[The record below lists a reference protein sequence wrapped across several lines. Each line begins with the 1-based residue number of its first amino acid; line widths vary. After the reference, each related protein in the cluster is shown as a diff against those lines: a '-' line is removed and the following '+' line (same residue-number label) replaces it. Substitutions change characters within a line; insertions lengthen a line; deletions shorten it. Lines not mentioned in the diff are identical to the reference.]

1 MGDAGWRAELDG
13 WLTPF
18 LAVLGHRKRRV
29 WAPAYL
35 RGLLG
40 PGERK
45 SLQPLAAG
53 LGLKGHDQLQHFVA
67 SPAWDDAPLRRL
79 LVEQADALVGGPDA
93 LLVVDD
99 TALPKKGERSV
110 GVARQYCGA
119 LGKRANCQ
127 VLVSLTL
134 ARGEVPVPLGL
145 RLFLPEAW
153 VADPERC
160 ARAGVPEEQRRP
172 LAKTDL
178 ALVELDRVLAAG
190 ARFGAVVTDAGY
202 GISAEFRLG
211 LSARGLLWAAG
222 IPKVQNV
229 YSTSVELLWPRA
241 VTGRP
246 RKHPVPSEEPIAA
259 EAMLANAAWR
269 WVSWRRGTKG
279 PLAAEFAAL
288 RVRPAEGD
296 QLRNGRH
303 PPGEEVWL
311 VGEHRAS
318 GERKYYLSNLPADA
332 PLEELAALIKARWA
346 CEQAHQQLK
355 EELGLDHFEGRS
367 WTGLHR
373 HALMAMLA
381 FCFLQY
387 LRLKERGKKRSQA
400 AGAAAAAEPARGP
413 PAAARVPQPR
423 ADPLPVLRGRPPA
436 TTAVRSAQVV
446 LGSVFK
452 ARSGSPR
459 AGRKRDS
466 WRRACR
472 SGWRSAGT
480 PSAGRPAAR
489 SCCAP
494 GTGPSPSD
502 AASSRS

>member
-1 MGDAGWRAELDG
+1 
-13 WLTPF
+13 
-18 LAVLGHRKRRV
+18 
-29 WAPAYL
+29 
-35 RGLLG
+35 
-40 PGERK
+40 
-45 SLQPLAAG
+45 
-53 LGLKGHDQLQHFVA
+53 
-67 SPAWDDAPLRRL
+67 
-79 LVEQADALVGGPDA
+79 
-93 LLVVDD
+93 
-99 TALPKKGERSV
+99 
-110 GVARQYCGA
+110 VARQYCGC

-178 ALVELDRVLAAG
+178 ALAELDRVLAAG
-190 ARFGAVVTDAGY
+190 ARFGGVVTDAGY

-241 VTGRP
+241 ATGRP

-269 WVSWRRGTKG
+269 RVSWRRGTKG

-288 RVRPAEGD
+288 RVRPAEGG
-296 QLRNGRH
+296 QLRDGRH

-311 VGEHRAS
+311 VGEHRAP
-318 GERKYYLSNLPADA
+318 GERKYYLSNLPADTT
-332 PLEELAALIKARWA
+332 LEKLAALIKARRA

-373 HALMAMLA
+373 HAPMAMVA
-381 FCFLQY
+381 FCFLQH
-387 LRLKERGKKRSQA
+387 LRLRERGEK
-400 AGAAAAAEPARGP
+400 RGP
-413 PAAARVPQPR
+413 TAGTAAP
-423 ADPLPVLRGRPPA
+423 ADPAHGPA
-436 TTAVRSAQVV
+436 
-446 LGSVFK
+446 
-452 ARSGSPR
+452 
-459 AGRKRDS
+459 
-466 WRRACR
+466 
-472 SGWRSAGT
+472 
-480 PSAGRPAAR
+480 PAAR
-489 SCCAP
+489 ALP
-494 GTGPSPSD
+494 RRPHLLSPM
-502 AASSRS
+502 RG

>member
-1 MGDAGWRAELDG
+1 MGDADWRAELDG
-13 WLTPF
+13 WLAPF
-18 LAVLGHRKRRV
+18 LAVLGHRKRRS

-45 SLQPLAAG
+45 SLQPMAAG

-79 LVEQADALVGGPDA
+79 LVEKADALVGAPDA
-93 LLVVDD
+93 VLVVDD

-110 GVARQYCGA
+110 GVARQYCGC

-134 ARGEVPVPLGL
+134 ARGEVPVPLGV
-145 RLFLPEAW
+145 RVVLPEAG
-153 VADPERC
+153 VAAPERC

-178 ALVELDRVLAAG
+178 ALAELDRVLAAG
-190 ARFGAVVTDAGY
+190 ARCGGVVTDAGY

-241 VTGRP
+241 ATGRP

-269 WVSWRRGTKG
+269 RISWRLGTKG
-279 PLAAEFAAL
+279 PLVAEFAAR
-288 RVRPAEGD
+288 RVRPAEGE
-296 QLRNGRH
+296 QLRNGQH
-303 PPGEEVWL
+303 APGDEVWL

-318 GERKYYLSNLPADA
+318 GERKYYLANLPADA
-332 PLEELAALIKARWA
+332 PLEKLAALIKARWA

-355 EELGLDHFEGRS
+355 QELGLDHFEGRS

-381 FCFLQY
+381 LCFLQH
-387 LRLKERGKKRSQA
+387 LRLRERGEKRGRAIARPA
-400 AGAAAAAEPARGP
+400 APAD
-413 PAAARVPQPR
+413 PAGHPAPAARVPQPR
-423 ADPLPVLRGRPPA
+423 ARPMPLLRG
-436 TTAVRSAQVV
+436 
-446 LGSVFK
+446 
-452 ARSGSPR
+452 
-459 AGRKRDS
+459 
-466 WRRACR
+466 
-472 SGWRSAGT
+472 
-480 PSAGRPAAR
+480 
-489 SCCAP
+489 
-494 GTGPSPSD
+494 
-502 AASSRS
+502 